1 MRMIQSYLAVGAVA
15 IAAATSSSVALA
27 APKPLDAK
35 TRLFVPIPE
44 SGEVKQAETLAK
56 AGRLKDALLIA
67 TMGLQSHGVWFNGG
81 TPAEVEK
88 QVRTTMAEASILR
101 TVPVLVA
108 YNLPFRDC
116 GQYSAGGALST
127 QAYHDW
133 IAGFAQ
139 GIGAGKAIV
148 ILEPDGLGLIP
159 YNTDLQ
165 GVQESCQP
173 ALPTGVTSGQVLR
186 DARYTQL
193 SDAVTQ
199 LEALPNVN
207 VYLDATHTAWLGAG
221 EAAYRL
227 SLANVAAAQGF
238 FVNVSNF
245 QPTPQLTE
253 FGTWIA
259 KCLWFATDPGSW
271 GHTGAGADPNYPQK
285 VGHFEWCA
293 SQYYP
298 ATSTDYTTW
307 NLTDQWYANNVE
319 SQTWVPYPGNAGLTH
334 FVIDSSRNGQGPW
347 SPASG
352 KYSGDPQVWCDP
364 PSRGVGLRP
373 TVNTGNAL
381 LDAYLWVKVPGESDG
396 SCTRSTTGTVDPEW
410 GIVDPVAGSWFPAEA
425 LQLAQMANPPLL

>member
-1 MRMIQSYLAVGAVA
+1 
-15 IAAATSSSVALA
+15 
-27 APKPLDAK
+27 
-35 TRLFVPIPE
+35 
-44 SGEVKQAETLAK
+44 
-56 AGRLKDALLIA
+56 
-67 TMGLQSHGVWFNGG
+67 
-81 TPAEVEK
+81 
-88 QVRTTMAEASILR
+88 
-101 TVPVLVA
+101 
-108 YNLPFRDC
+108 
-116 GQYSAGGALST
+116 
-127 QAYHDW
+127 
-133 IAGFAQ
+133 
-139 GIGAGKAIV
+139 
-148 ILEPDGLGLIP
+148 
-159 YNTDLQ
+159 
-165 GVQESCQP
+165 
-173 ALPTGVTSGQVLR
+173 
-186 DARYTQL
+186 
-193 SDAVTQ
+193 
-199 LEALPNVN
+199 
-207 VYLDATHTAWLGAG
+207 
-221 EAAYRL
+221 
-227 SLANVAAAQGF
+227 
-238 FVNVSNF
+238 VNVSNF

-307 NLTDQWYANNVE
+307 HLTDQWYADNVE

-396 SCTRSTTGTVDPEW
+396 SCTRGTTGTVDPEW
-410 GIVDPVAGSWFPAEA
+410 GIVDPAAGSWFPAEA